1 MASKRTAYAVIAD
14 DLTGA
19 GDAGVQF
26 AAAGLR
32 TRTLRDDWMPEHLA
46 GAEVVVVDTASRGL
60 APEDAYRRARA
71 AAERLQEAGA
81 QLIYKKID
89 STLRGP
95 LGAEIDAVMDACRLP
110 MALVCSAYP
119 AQGRTMV
126 DGVLLVAGVPVAKTA
141 AAAEPQAPVQE
152 SHLPT
157 LLSRQAHRPVQWLP
171 RSAAGHVS
179 THLLAKLQTLA
190 ARYDDTGSIVVCDAQ
205 DDEDLTAIVLAAHS
219 LEPSLARPALLIGSA
234 GLARPL
240 AARLAQRTKRL
251 DRSVLVLCG
260 SLHPT
265 ARVQVRRVE
274 LANEPLVTVLTT
286 PAQPGIYPDPTGALA
301 AEAKAWL
308 ADHEASGI
316 VVTGGDTLGT
326 LLRAM
331 LAHGVDLE
339 QEAAP
344 GIPLGRIAGGPWAGL
359 RIISKAGGFGGPD
372 VLVDAVQ
379 LLTRKDVSD
388 GR

>member
-32 TRTLRDDWMPEHLA
+32 TRTLRNDWLPAHLA

-60 APEDAYRRARA
+60 APEDAYRRVRA
-71 AAERLQEAGA
+71 AAARLQEAAA
-81 QLIYKKID
+81 QLVYKKID

-119 AQGRTMV
+119 AQGRTLV
-126 DGVLLVAGVPVAKTA
+126 DGMLLVAGVPVAKTA
-141 AAAEPQAPVQE
+141 AAADPQAPVHE

-157 LLSRQAHRPVQWLP
+157 LLSRQARRPVQWLP
-171 RSAAGHVS
+171 RPAAGHGG
-179 THLLAKLQTLA
+179 THLAANLQTLA
-190 ARYDDTGSIVVCDAQ
+190 ARYHDTGSIVVCDAQ
-205 DDEDLTAIVLAAHS
+205 DDEDLTAIVLAAHG
-219 LEPSLARPALLIGSA
+219 LEPSLARPLLLIGSA
-234 GLARPL
+234 GMARPL
-240 AARLAQRTKRL
+240 AARLAQRTQRL
-251 DRSVLVLCG
+251 DSSVLVLCG
-260 SLHPT
+260 SLHPS
-265 ARVQVRRVE
+265 ARAQVRRVE
-274 LANEPLVTVLTT
+274 LAHDPQVTVLTT
-286 PAQPGIYPDPTGALA
+286 PAQPEIHPDPAGALA
-301 AEAKAWL
+301 AEANAWL

-316 VVTGGDTLGT
+316 VVTGGDTLGA

-331 LAHGVDLE
+331 QAHGVDLE

-344 GIPLGRIAGGPWAGL
+344 GIPSGRVAGGPWAGL

-372 VLVDAVQ
+372 ALVDAVQ
-379 LLTRKDVSD
+379 LLIRKDVRD